1 MHLAGKTV
9 VLCVTGGI
17 AAYKAADLTSKLRHA
32 GAEVRVLMTESATQ
46 FISPMTFETLSGCR
60 TVVDTFDRNFAWEV
74 EHISLAKAADVFV
87 IAPAT
92 ANVIAKAAH
101 GIADDMVTTTL
112 LATKAPV
119 VIAPAMNTGMYDNPV
134 TQQNLQ
140 TLRERGFH
148 IIDPA
153 AGHLACG
160 DTGRGKLPETPV
172 LIHGIEKALTPQ
184 DLRGQ
189 RILVTAGPTQE
200 AMDPVRFLSN
210 HSTGKM
216 GYAVAERAAM
226 RGAEVTLVSG
236 PTALAV
242 PEDVQRVDIISARD
256 MYDAVISRADRQ
268 DMIIKAAAVG
278 DYRPAETAPEKLKK
292 GDGEMTVALARN
304 PDILA
309 ELGRRKHPG
318 QLLCGFAME
327 TQNLLDNAESKL
339 QRKNCDMLVANSL
352 RDKGA
357 GFGTDTN
364 VATLLFADGRRETPP
379 MMSKED
385 LADIILDRPAGDA
398 AGVTQLKLQFQL
410 KISDTCARP
419 VGTLGI
425 GLYKNPRTWPR
436 PPSLDASRQFTLCRG
451 FL

>member
-1 MHLAGKTV
+1 MRLAGKTV

-32 GAEVRVLMTESATQ
+32 GAAVRVLMTESATQ
-46 FISPMTFETLSGCR
+46 FISPMTFETLSGNR

-140 TLRERGFH
+140 TLRMRGFH

-153 AGHLACG
+153 AGRLACG
-160 DTGRGKLPETPV
+160 DTGRGKLPDTPV
-172 LIHGIEKALTPQ
+172 LIQGIERALTPQ
-184 DLRGQ
+184 DLAGLRV
-189 RILVTAGPTQE
+189 LVTAGPTQE

-210 HSTGKM
+210 HSSGKM
-216 GYAVAERAAM
+216 GYAIAARAAM
-226 RGAEVTLVSG
+226 RGADVTLVSG
-236 PTALAV
+236 PTALDTPAG
-242 PEDVQRVDIISARD
+242 VQRVDIISARD
-256 MYDAVISRADRQ
+256 MYDAVLSRAEKQ

-278 DYRPAETAPEKLKK
+278 DYRPAQAAPEKLKK
-292 GDGEMTVALARN
+292 GDDELTVTLARN

-309 ELGRRKHPG
+309 ALGQRKRPG

-327 TQNLLDNAESKL
+327 TQNLIDNAESKL
-339 QRKNCDMLVANSL
+339 RRKNCDMLVANSL
-352 RDKGA
+352 RDEGA

-364 VATLLFADGRRETPP
+364 IATLLFADSRRETEPI
-379 MMSKED
+379 MSKEA
-385 LADIILDRPAGDA
+385 LADVILDRLIA
-398 AGVTQLKLQFQL
+398 L
-410 KISDTCARP
+410 
-419 VGTLGI
+419 
-425 GLYKNPRTWPR
+425 
-436 PPSLDASRQFTLCRG
+436 RQ
-451 FL
+451 

>member
-1 MHLAGKTV
+1 MRLAGKTV

-17 AAYKAADLTSKLRHA
+17 AAYKAADLTSKLRQA
-32 GAEVRVLMTESATQ
+32 GAAVRVLMTESATQ
-46 FISPMTFETLSGCR
+46 FISPMTFETLSGYR
-60 TVVDTFDRNFAWEV
+60 AVVDTFDRNFAWEV

-153 AGHLACG
+153 AGRLACG
-160 DTGRGKLPETPV
+160 DTGRGKLPDTPT
-172 LIHGIEKALTPQ
+172 LMHGIEQALTPQ

-189 RILVTAGPTQE
+189 RVLVTAGPTQE

-216 GYAVAERAAM
+216 GYAVAARAAM
-226 RGAEVTLVSG
+226 RGADVTLVSG
-236 PTALAV
+236 PTALDT
-242 PEDVQRVDIISARD
+242 PEGVQRVDIVSARD
-256 MYDAVISRADRQ
+256 MYDAVLSRADRQ
-268 DMIIKAAAVG
+268 DMIIKAVAVG
-278 DYRPAETAPEKLKK
+278 DYRPAETASEKLKK

-327 TQNLLDNAESKL
+327 TQNLLDNAADKL
-339 QRKNCDMLVANSL
+339 SRKNCDMLVANSL

-379 MMSKED
+379 LMSKED
-385 LADIILDRPAGDA
+385 LADVILDRLLAMEQSG
-398 AGVTQLKLQFQL
+398 Q
-410 KISDTCARP
+410 
-419 VGTLGI
+419 
-425 GLYKNPRTWPR
+425 
-436 PPSLDASRQFTLCRG
+436 
-451 FL
+451 

>member
-1 MHLAGKTV
+1 MRLAGKTV

-17 AAYKAADLTSKLRHA
+17 AAYKAADLTSKLRQA
-32 GAEVRVLMTESATQ
+32 GAAVRVLMTESATQ
-46 FISPMTFETLSGCR
+46 FISPMTFETLSGYR
-60 TVVDTFDRNFAWEV
+60 AVVDTFDRNFAWEV

-153 AGHLACG
+153 AGRLACG
-160 DTGRGKLPETPV
+160 DTGRGKLPDTPT
-172 LIHGIEKALTPQ
+172 LMHGIEQAITPQ

-189 RILVTAGPTQE
+189 RVLVTAGPTQE

-216 GYAVAERAAM
+216 GYAVAARAAM
-226 RGAEVTLVSG
+226 RGADVTLVSG
-236 PTALAV
+236 PTALDT
-242 PEDVQRVDIISARD
+242 PEGVQRVDIVSARD
-256 MYDAVISRADRQ
+256 MYDAVLSRADRQ

-278 DYRPAETAPEKLKK
+278 DYRPAETASEKLKK

-327 TQNLLDNAESKL
+327 TQNLLDNAADKL
-339 QRKNCDMLVANSL
+339 SRKNCDMLVANSL

-379 MMSKED
+379 LMSKED
-385 LADIILDRPAGDA
+385 LADVILDRLLAMEQSG
-398 AGVTQLKLQFQL
+398 Q
-410 KISDTCARP
+410 
-419 VGTLGI
+419 
-425 GLYKNPRTWPR
+425 
-436 PPSLDASRQFTLCRG
+436 
-451 FL
+451 

>member
-1 MHLAGKTV
+1 MRLAGKTV

-17 AAYKAADLTSKLRHA
+17 AAYKAADLTSKLRQA
-32 GAEVRVLMTESATQ
+32 GAAVRVLMTESATQ
-46 FISPMTFETLSGCR
+46 FISPMTFETLSGYR
-60 TVVDTFDRNFAWEV
+60 AVVDTFDRNFAWEV

-153 AGHLACG
+153 AGRLACG
-160 DTGRGKLPETPV
+160 DTGRGKLPDTPT
-172 LIHGIEKALTPQ
+172 LMHGIEQAITPQ

-189 RILVTAGPTQE
+189 RVLVTAGPTQE

-216 GYAVAERAAM
+216 GYAVAARAAM
-226 RGAEVTLVSG
+226 RGADVTLVSG
-236 PTALAV
+236 PTALDT
-242 PEDVQRVDIISARD
+242 PEGVQRVDIVSARD

-278 DYRPAETAPEKLKK
+278 DYRPAETASEKLKK
-292 GDGEMTVALARN
+292 GEGEMTVALARN

-327 TQNLLDNAESKL
+327 TQNLLDNAADKL
-339 QRKNCDMLVANSL
+339 RRKNCDMLVANSL

-379 MMSKED
+379 LMSKED
-385 LADIILDRPAGDA
+385 LADVILDRLLAMEQSG
-398 AGVTQLKLQFQL
+398 Q
-410 KISDTCARP
+410 
-419 VGTLGI
+419 
-425 GLYKNPRTWPR
+425 
-436 PPSLDASRQFTLCRG
+436 
-451 FL
+451 

>member
-1 MHLAGKTV
+1 MRLAGKTV

-17 AAYKAADLTSKLRHA
+17 AAYKAADLTSKLRQA
-32 GAEVRVLMTESATQ
+32 GAAVRVLMTESATQ
-46 FISPMTFETLSGCR
+46 FISPMTFETLSGYR

-119 VIAPAMNTGMYDNPV
+119 VVAPAMNTGMYDNPV

-153 AGHLACG
+153 AGRLACG
-160 DTGRGKLPETPV
+160 DTGRGKLPDTPT
-172 LIHGIEKALTPQ
+172 LMHGIEQAITPQ

-189 RILVTAGPTQE
+189 RVLVTAGPTQE

-216 GYAVAERAAM
+216 GYAIAARAAM
-226 RGAEVTLVSG
+226 RGADVTLVSG
-236 PTALAV
+236 PTALAA
-242 PEDVQRVDIISARD
+242 PEGVQRVDIISARD
-256 MYDAVISRADRQ
+256 MYDAVISRAEKQ

-278 DYRPAETAPEKLKK
+278 DYRPAETASEKLKK

-309 ELGRRKHPG
+309 ELGRRKHSG

-327 TQNLLDNAESKL
+327 TQNLLDNAADKL
-339 QRKNCDMLVANSL
+339 RRKNCDMLVANSL

-379 MMSKED
+379 LMSKED
-385 LADIILDRPAGDA
+385 LADVILDRLLAMEQSG
-398 AGVTQLKLQFQL
+398 Q
-410 KISDTCARP
+410 
-419 VGTLGI
+419 
-425 GLYKNPRTWPR
+425 
-436 PPSLDASRQFTLCRG
+436 
-451 FL
+451 

>member
-1 MHLAGKTV
+1 MRLAGKTV

-32 GAEVRVLMTESATQ
+32 GAAVRVLMTESATQ
-46 FISPMTFETLSGCR
+46 FISPMTFETLSGNR

-140 TLRERGFH
+140 TLRMRGFH

-153 AGHLACG
+153 AGRLACG
-160 DTGRGKLPETPV
+160 DTGRGKLPDTPV
-172 LIHGIEKALTPQ
+172 LIHGIERALTPQ
-184 DLRGQ
+184 DLAGLRV
-189 RILVTAGPTQE
+189 LVTAGPTQE

-210 HSTGKM
+210 HSSGKM
-216 GYAVAERAAM
+216 GYAIAARAAM
-226 RGAEVTLVSG
+226 RGADVTLVSG
-236 PTALAV
+236 PTALDTPAG
-242 PEDVQRVDIISARD
+242 VQRVDIISARD
-256 MYDAVISRADRQ
+256 MYDAVLSRAEKQ

-278 DYRPAETAPEKLKK
+278 DYRPAQAAPEKLKK
-292 GDGEMTVALARN
+292 GDDALTVTLARN

-309 ELGRRKHPG
+309 ALGQRKRPG

-327 TQNLLDNAESKL
+327 TQNLIDNAESKL
-339 QRKNCDMLVANSL
+339 RRKNCDMLVANSL
-352 RDKGA
+352 RDEGA

-364 VATLLFADGRRETPP
+364 IATLLFADGRRETEPI
-379 MMSKED
+379 MSKEA
-385 LADIILDRPAGDA
+385 LADVILDRLIA
-398 AGVTQLKLQFQL
+398 L
-410 KISDTCARP
+410 
-419 VGTLGI
+419 
-425 GLYKNPRTWPR
+425 
-436 PPSLDASRQFTLCRG
+436 RQ
-451 FL
+451 

>member
-1 MHLAGKTV
+1 MRLAGKTV

-32 GAEVRVLMTESATQ
+32 GAAVRVLMTESATQ
-46 FISPMTFETLSGCR
+46 FISPMTFETLSGNR

-140 TLRERGFH
+140 TLRMRGFH

-153 AGHLACG
+153 AGRLACG
-160 DTGRGKLPETPV
+160 DTGRGKLPDTPV
-172 LIHGIEKALTPQ
+172 LIQGIERALTPQ
-184 DLRGQ
+184 DLAGLRV
-189 RILVTAGPTQE
+189 LVTAGPTQE

-210 HSTGKM
+210 HSSGKM
-216 GYAVAERAAM
+216 GYAIAARAAM
-226 RGAEVTLVSG
+226 RGADVTLVSG
-236 PTALAV
+236 PTALDTPAG
-242 PEDVQRVDIISARD
+242 VQRVDIISARD
-256 MYDAVISRADRQ
+256 MYDAVLSRADKQ

-278 DYRPAETAPEKLKK
+278 DYRPAQAAPEKLKK
-292 GDGEMTVALARN
+292 GDDALTVTLARN

-309 ELGRRKHPG
+309 ALGQRKRPG

-327 TQNLLDNAESKL
+327 TQNLIDNAESKL
-339 QRKNCDMLVANSL
+339 RRKNCDMLVANSL
-352 RDKGA
+352 RDEGA

-364 VATLLFADGRRETPP
+364 IATLLFADGRRETEPI
-379 MMSKED
+379 MSKEA
-385 LADIILDRPAGDA
+385 LADVILDRLIA
-398 AGVTQLKLQFQL
+398 L
-410 KISDTCARP
+410 
-419 VGTLGI
+419 
-425 GLYKNPRTWPR
+425 
-436 PPSLDASRQFTLCRG
+436 RQ
-451 FL
+451 

>member
-1 MHLAGKTV
+1 MRLAGKTV

-17 AAYKAADLTSKLRHA
+17 AAYKAADLTSKLRQA
-32 GAEVRVLMTESATQ
+32 GAAVRVLMTESATQ
-46 FISPMTFETLSGCR
+46 FISPMTFETLSGYR
-60 TVVDTFDRNFAWEV
+60 AVVDTFDRNFAWEV

-153 AGHLACG
+153 AGRLACG
-160 DTGRGKLPETPV
+160 DTGRGKLPDTPT
-172 LIHGIEKALTPQ
+172 LMHGIEQALTPQ

-189 RILVTAGPTQE
+189 RVLVTAGPTQE

-216 GYAVAERAAM
+216 GYAVAARAAM

-236 PTALAV
+236 PTALDT
-242 PEDVQRVDIISARD
+242 PEGVQRVDIVSARD
-256 MYDAVISRADRQ
+256 MYDAVLSRADRQ

-278 DYRPAETAPEKLKK
+278 DYRPAETASEKLKK

-327 TQNLLDNAESKL
+327 TQNLLDNAADKL
-339 QRKNCDMLVANSL
+339 SRKNCDMLVANSL

-379 MMSKED
+379 LMSKED
-385 LADIILDRPAGDA
+385 LADVILDRLLAMEQSG
-398 AGVTQLKLQFQL
+398 Q
-410 KISDTCARP
+410 
-419 VGTLGI
+419 
-425 GLYKNPRTWPR
+425 
-436 PPSLDASRQFTLCRG
+436 
-451 FL
+451 

>member
-1 MHLAGKTV
+1 
-9 VLCVTGGI
+9 
-17 AAYKAADLTSKLRHA
+17 
-32 GAEVRVLMTESATQ
+32 
-46 FISPMTFETLSGCR
+46 
-60 TVVDTFDRNFAWEV
+60 
-74 EHISLAKAADVFV
+74 
-87 IAPAT
+87 
-92 ANVIAKAAH
+92 
-101 GIADDMVTTTL
+101 MVTTTL

-140 TLRERGFH
+140 TLRGRGFH
-148 IIDPA
+148 IVDPA

-160 DTGRGKLPETPV
+160 DTGRGKLPDTPT
-172 LIHGIEKALTPQ
+172 LLHGIEKALTPQ

-189 RILVTAGPTQE
+189 RVLVTAGPTQE

-216 GYAVAERAAM
+216 GYAIAARAAM
-226 RGAEVTLVSG
+226 RGADVTLVSG
-236 PTALAV
+236 PTALAT
-242 PEDVQRVDIISARD
+242 PEGVQRVDIVSARD
-256 MYDAVISRADRQ
+256 MYDAVISRAEKQ

-278 DYRPAETAPEKLKK
+278 DYRPAETASEKLKK
-292 GDGEMTVALARN
+292 GEGEMTVALARN

-379 MMSKED
+379 LMSKED
-385 LADIILDRPAGDA
+385 LADIILDRLLAMQQSG
-398 AGVTQLKLQFQL
+398 Q
-410 KISDTCARP
+410 
-419 VGTLGI
+419 
-425 GLYKNPRTWPR
+425 
-436 PPSLDASRQFTLCRG
+436 
-451 FL
+451 

>member
-1 MHLAGKTV
+1 MRLAGKTV

-17 AAYKAADLTSKLRHA
+17 AAYKAADLTSKLRQA
-32 GAEVRVLMTESATQ
+32 GAAVRVLMTESATQ
-46 FISPMTFETLSGCR
+46 FISPMTFETLSGYR
-60 TVVDTFDRNFAWEV
+60 AVVDTFDRNFAWEV

-153 AGHLACG
+153 AGRLACG
-160 DTGRGKLPETPV
+160 DTGRGKLPDTPT
-172 LIHGIEKALTPQ
+172 LMHGIEQALTPQ

-189 RILVTAGPTQE
+189 RVLVTAGPTQE

-216 GYAVAERAAM
+216 GYAVAARAAM
-226 RGAEVTLVSG
+226 RGADVTLVSG
-236 PTALAV
+236 PTALTT
-242 PEDVQRVDIISARD
+242 PEGVQRVNIVSARD
-256 MYDAVISRADRQ
+256 MYDAVLSRADRQ

-278 DYRPAETAPEKLKK
+278 DYRPAETASEKLKK

-327 TQNLLDNAESKL
+327 TQNLLDNAADKL
-339 QRKNCDMLVANSL
+339 RRKNCDMLVANSL

-379 MMSKED
+379 LMSKED
-385 LADIILDRPAGDA
+385 LADVILDRLLAMEQSG
-398 AGVTQLKLQFQL
+398 Q
-410 KISDTCARP
+410 
-419 VGTLGI
+419 
-425 GLYKNPRTWPR
+425 
-436 PPSLDASRQFTLCRG
+436 
-451 FL
+451 

>member
-1 MHLAGKTV
+1 MRLAGKTV

-32 GAEVRVLMTESATQ
+32 GAAVRVLMTESATQ
-46 FISPMTFETLSGCR
+46 FISPMTFETLSGNR

-140 TLRERGFH
+140 TLRMRGFH

-153 AGHLACG
+153 AGRLACG
-160 DTGRGKLPETPV
+160 DTGRGKLPDTPV
-172 LIHGIEKALTPQ
+172 LIHGIERALTPQ
-184 DLRGQ
+184 DLAGLRV
-189 RILVTAGPTQE
+189 LVTAGPTQE

-210 HSTGKM
+210 HSSGKM
-216 GYAVAERAAM
+216 GYAIAARAAM
-226 RGAEVTLVSG
+226 RGADVTLVSG
-236 PTALAV
+236 PTALDTPAG
-242 PEDVQRVDIISARD
+242 VQRVDIISARD
-256 MYDAVISRADRQ
+256 MYDAVLSRAEKQ

-278 DYRPAETAPEKLKK
+278 DYRPAQAAPEKLKK
-292 GDGEMTVALARN
+292 GDDALTVTLARN

-309 ELGRRKHPG
+309 ALGQRKCPG

-327 TQNLLDNAESKL
+327 TQNLIDNAESKL
-339 QRKNCDMLVANSL
+339 RRKNCDMLVANSL
-352 RDKGA
+352 RDEGA

-364 VATLLFADGRRETPP
+364 IATLLFADGRRETEPI
-379 MMSKED
+379 MSKEA
-385 LADIILDRPAGDA
+385 LADVILDRLIA
-398 AGVTQLKLQFQL
+398 L
-410 KISDTCARP
+410 
-419 VGTLGI
+419 
-425 GLYKNPRTWPR
+425 
-436 PPSLDASRQFTLCRG
+436 RQ
-451 FL
+451 

>member
-1 MHLAGKTV
+1 MRLAGKTV

-32 GAEVRVLMTESATQ
+32 GAQVRVLMTESATQ
-46 FISPMTFETLSGCR
+46 FISPMTFETLSGYR

-74 EHISLAKAADVFV
+74 EHVSLAKAADVFV

-92 ANVIAKAAH
+92 ANVIAKAAD
-101 GIADDMVTTTL
+101 GIADDMVATTL
-112 LATKAPV
+112 LATRAPV

-153 AGHLACG
+153 AGRLACG

-172 LIHGIEKALTPQ
+172 LLWGIERALTPQ
-184 DLRGQ
+184 DLHGR
-189 RILVTAGPTQE
+189 RVLVTAGPTQE

-216 GYAVAERAAM
+216 GYAVAARAAM

-236 PTALAV
+236 PTALAT
-242 PEDVQRVDIISARD
+242 PEGVRRVDVVSARD
-256 MYDAVISRADRQ
+256 MYDAVISRADQQ
-268 DMIIKAAAVG
+268 DMVIKAAAVG
-278 DYRPAETAPEKLKK
+278 DYRPAETATEKLKK
-292 GDGEMTVALARN
+292 GDGEMSVALARN

-309 ELGRRKHPG
+309 ELGRRKHHG

-327 TQNLLDNAESKL
+327 TQNLLDNAADKL
-339 QRKNCDMLVANSL
+339 KRKNCDMLVANSL

-379 MMSKED
+379 LMPKEE
-385 LADIILDRPAGDA
+385 LADIILDRLLAMQQE
-398 AGVTQLKLQFQL
+398 QL
-410 KISDTCARP
+410 
-419 VGTLGI
+419 
-425 GLYKNPRTWPR
+425 N
-436 PPSLDASRQFTLCRG
+436 
-451 FL
+451 

>member
-1 MHLAGKTV
+1 
-9 VLCVTGGI
+9 
-17 AAYKAADLTSKLRHA
+17 
-32 GAEVRVLMTESATQ
+32 MTESATQ

-216 GYAVAERAAM
+216 GYAVAERAAI

-385 LADIILDRPAGDA
+385 LADIILDRLLAMQQA
-398 AGVTQLKLQFQL
+398 
-410 KISDTCARP
+410 
-419 VGTLGI
+419 
-425 GLYKNPRTWPR
+425 
-436 PPSLDASRQFTLCRG
+436 
-451 FL
+451 

>member
-32 GAEVRVLMTESATQ
+32 GAAVRVLMTESATQ
-46 FISPMTFETLSGCR
+46 FISPMTFETLSGNR
-60 TVVDTFDRNFAWEV
+60 AVVDTFDRNFAWEV

-112 LATKAPV
+112 LATRAPV

-140 TLRERGFH
+140 TLRMRGFH

-153 AGHLACG
+153 AGRLACG
-160 DTGRGKLPETPV
+160 DTGRGKLPDTPV
-172 LIHGIEKALTPQ
+172 LIHGIERALTPQ
-184 DLRGQ
+184 DLAGLRV
-189 RILVTAGPTQE
+189 LVTAGPTQE
-200 AMDPVRFLSN
+200 AMAPVRFLSN
-210 HSTGKM
+210 HSSGKM
-216 GYAVAERAAM
+216 GYAIAARAAM
-226 RGAEVTLVSG
+226 RGAAVTLVSG
-236 PTALAV
+236 PTALDTPAG
-242 PEDVQRVDIISARD
+242 VQRVDIISARD
-256 MYDAVISRADRQ
+256 MYDAVLSRAEKQ

-278 DYRPAETAPEKLKK
+278 DYRPAQAAPEKLKK
-292 GDGEMTVALARN
+292 GDDALTVTLARN

-309 ELGRRKHPG
+309 ALGQRKRPG

-327 TQNLLDNAESKL
+327 TQNLIDNAESKL
-339 QRKNCDMLVANSL
+339 RRKNCDMLVANSL
-352 RDKGA
+352 RDEGA

-364 VATLLFADGRRETPP
+364 IATLLFAGGRRETEPI
-379 MMSKED
+379 MSKEA
-385 LADIILDRPAGDA
+385 LADVILDRLIA
-398 AGVTQLKLQFQL
+398 L
-410 KISDTCARP
+410 
-419 VGTLGI
+419 
-425 GLYKNPRTWPR
+425 
-436 PPSLDASRQFTLCRG
+436 RQ
-451 FL
+451 

>member
-1 MHLAGKTV
+1 MRLAGKTV

-17 AAYKAADLTSKLRHA
+17 AAYKAADLTSKLRQA
-32 GAEVRVLMTESATQ
+32 GAAVRVLMTESATQ
-46 FISPMTFETLSGCR
+46 FISPMTFETLSGYR
-60 TVVDTFDRNFAWEV
+60 AVVDTFDRNFAWEV

-153 AGHLACG
+153 AGRLACG
-160 DTGRGKLPETPV
+160 DTGRGKLPDTPT
-172 LIHGIEKALTPQ
+172 LMHGIEQAITPQ

-189 RILVTAGPTQE
+189 RVLVTAGPTQE

-216 GYAVAERAAM
+216 GYAVAARAAM
-226 RGAEVTLVSG
+226 RGADVTLVSG
-236 PTALAV
+236 PTALDT
-242 PEDVQRVDIISARD
+242 PEGVQRVDIVSARD
-256 MYDAVISRADRQ
+256 MYDAVLSRADRQ

-278 DYRPAETAPEKLKK
+278 DYRPAETASEKLKK

-327 TQNLLDNAESKL
+327 TQNLLDNAADKL
-339 QRKNCDMLVANSL
+339 RRKNCDMLVANSL

-379 MMSKED
+379 LMSKED
-385 LADIILDRPAGDA
+385 LADVILDRLLAMEQSG
-398 AGVTQLKLQFQL
+398 Q
-410 KISDTCARP
+410 
-419 VGTLGI
+419 
-425 GLYKNPRTWPR
+425 
-436 PPSLDASRQFTLCRG
+436 
-451 FL
+451 

>member
-1 MHLAGKTV
+1 MRLAGKTV

-17 AAYKAADLTSKLRHA
+17 AAYKAADLTSKLRQA
-32 GAEVRVLMTESATQ
+32 GAAVRVLMTESATQ
-46 FISPMTFETLSGCR
+46 FISPMTFETLSGYR
-60 TVVDTFDRNFAWEV
+60 AVVDTFDRNFAWEV

-153 AGHLACG
+153 AGRLACG
-160 DTGRGKLPETPV
+160 DSGRGKLPDTPT
-172 LIHGIEKALTPQ
+172 LMHGIEKALTPQ

-189 RILVTAGPTQE
+189 RVLVTAGPTQE

-216 GYAVAERAAM
+216 GYAVAARAAM
-226 RGAEVTLVSG
+226 RGADVTLVSG
-236 PTALAV
+236 PTALDT
-242 PEDVQRVDIISARD
+242 PEGVQRVDIVSARD

-278 DYRPAETAPEKLKK
+278 DYRPAETASEKLKK
-292 GDGEMTVALARN
+292 GEGEMTVALARN

-327 TQNLLDNAESKL
+327 TQNLLDNAADKL
-339 QRKNCDMLVANSL
+339 SRKNCDMLVANSL

-379 MMSKED
+379 LMSKED
-385 LADIILDRPAGDA
+385 LADVILDRLLAMEQSG
-398 AGVTQLKLQFQL
+398 Q
-410 KISDTCARP
+410 
-419 VGTLGI
+419 
-425 GLYKNPRTWPR
+425 
-436 PPSLDASRQFTLCRG
+436 
-451 FL
+451 

>member
-1 MHLAGKTV
+1 MRLAGKTV

-32 GAEVRVLMTESATQ
+32 GAAVRVLMTESATQ
-46 FISPMTFETLSGCR
+46 FISPMTFETLSGNR

-140 TLRERGFH
+140 TLRMRGFH

-153 AGHLACG
+153 AGRLACG
-160 DTGRGKLPETPV
+160 DTGRGKLPDTPV
-172 LIHGIEKALTPQ
+172 LIHGIERALTPQ
-184 DLRGQ
+184 DLAGLRV
-189 RILVTAGPTQE
+189 LVTAGPTQE

-210 HSTGKM
+210 HSSGKM
-216 GYAVAERAAM
+216 GYAIAARAAM
-226 RGAEVTLVSG
+226 RGADVTLVSG
-236 PTALAV
+236 PTALDTPAG
-242 PEDVQRVDIISARD
+242 VQRVDIISARD
-256 MYDAVISRADRQ
+256 MYDAVLSRAEKQ

-278 DYRPAETAPEKLKK
+278 DYRPAQAALEKLKK
-292 GDGEMTVALARN
+292 GDDALTVTLARN

-309 ELGRRKHPG
+309 ALGQRKRPG

-327 TQNLLDNAESKL
+327 TQNLIDNAESKL
-339 QRKNCDMLVANSL
+339 RRKNCDMLVANSL
-352 RDKGA
+352 RDEGA

-364 VATLLFADGRRETPP
+364 IATLLFADGRRETEPI
-379 MMSKED
+379 MSKEA
-385 LADIILDRPAGDA
+385 LADVILDRLIA
-398 AGVTQLKLQFQL
+398 L
-410 KISDTCARP
+410 
-419 VGTLGI
+419 
-425 GLYKNPRTWPR
+425 
-436 PPSLDASRQFTLCRG
+436 RQ
-451 FL
+451 